1 MGKSESDSTIVWQG
15 KSVISRHVNN
25 IVKAGELNE
34 SATVAKIATVQ
45 KRESRTKKLS
55 FPLPDQV
62 EDKLRGNDKQIR
74 DGLIIS
80 WGLIPRP
87 LGRKYLIT
95 FPISRC
101 LRRGSVF
108 LVMIIL

>member
-25 IVKAGELNE
+25 IYKAGELNE
-34 SATVAKIATVQ
+34 SATAAKIATVQ
-45 KRESRTKKLS
+45 KKESRTKKLS

-74 DGLIIS
+74 DGLINLLGFNS
-80 WGLIPRP
+80 PP
-87 LGRKYLIT
+87 LGAKVFDYLSNT
-95 FPISRC
+95 P
-101 LRRGSVF
+101 LLAAG
-108 LVMIIL
+108 